1 MRLRDL
7 EMELQRIPPIADPR
21 AELEQ
26 YSTPAPIAAD
36 MLYTAL
42 GHGAIAGMRVID
54 LGCGSGIL
62 SIGAWLLGA
71 ESVLGVD
78 ASPAALAQAERACEE
93 TGAEVELRLGDVE
106 ELDAKGDTVVMNP
119 PFGCQSRNADR
130 AFLRK
135 AMEAADI
142 SYSLHMQSTLPFL
155 EGYASSMGR
164 ELWFHKAYKYD
175 IPHLFTFHGRS
186 KRTVDIVMI
195 SIR

>member
-106 ELDAKGDTVVMNP
+106 GLDAKGDTVVMNP
-119 PFGCQSRNADR
+119 PFGCQNRNADR